1 MTTELPTRSATPW
14 RTVALGACAL
24 ATAMGIGRFVFTPI
38 LPLMEEQAGLSAQ
51 AAAAL
56 ATANYVGYLVGAV
69 IGTVTPA
76 AMRSRTVY
84 RLSLVLLV
92 ASVALMPVT
101 TNLLVWELLR
111 GTAGVASAVVFVATF
126 TTVLV
131 DLRGHPEHLVG
142 ATIGGVGAGIALSGL
157 LVAVVRPIAD
167 WTVAWWASAALAALL
182 AAVAWWLP
190 VGRDAAPGAAPAGRP
205 RRRTR
210 PWFVALFVSY
220 SLEGVGYIIAGT
232 FLVAAVQQNT
242 SGAVGA
248 WTWIV
253 VGLAALPSCALWMM
267 LVRRWS
273 RPTLLLAALVVQ
285 AVGIALPALFGGTVP
300 ALVAAVLFG
309 ATFLAVATISL
320 PIGSHLGYAR
330 SVAVLTVGY
339 SVGQILGPV
348 VAAPLLDGGYR
359 AALLL
364 AAVVVAASA
373 VAAAALRFR
382 YPHEPAG

>member
-1 MTTELPTRSATPW
+1 MTTDAPTRSATPW

-38 LPLMEEQAGLSAQ
+38 LPLMEDQAGLSAQ
-51 AAAAL
+51 SAAAL

-69 IGTVTPA
+69 IGTVAPA
-76 AMRSRTVY
+76 AMRSRSVY

-92 ASVALMPVT
+92 AAVALMAVT
-101 TNLLVWELLR
+101 TNVPAWEVLR
-111 GTAGVASAVVFVATF
+111 GVAGIASAVVFVATF
-126 TTVLV
+126 TTVLS
-131 DLRGHPEHLVG
+131 DLRGHADHLVG
-142 ATIGGVGAGIALSGL
+142 WTIGGVGAGIALSGL
-157 LVAVVRPIAD
+157 LVAVVRVVAD

-182 AAVAWWLP
+182 ASVAWMLP
-190 VGRDAAPGAAPAGRP
+190 VGGDPAPDAAAAGRP

-210 PWFVALFVSY
+210 PWFMALFVSY

-253 VGLAALPSCALWMM
+253 VGLAALPSCALWTM
-267 LVRRWS
+267 LIRRWS

-285 AVGIALPALFGGTVP
+285 AVGIALPALVAGTVT
-300 ALVAAVLFG
+300 AVVAAVLFG

-320 PIGSHLGYAR
+320 PIGTQLGFAR
-330 SVAVLTVGY
+330 SIAVLTVGY
-339 SVGQILGPV
+339 SVGQILGPI
-348 VAAPLLDGGYR
+348 VAAPLLGGGYR
-359 AALLL
+359 PALLL
-364 AAVVVAASA
+364 GAIV
-373 VAAAALRFR
+373 VAAAALAAAALRVRF
-382 YPHEPAG
+382 PHEPAG